1 MAARHY
7 DDRALKRLG
16 RLLIVRREE
25 LDPRYH
31 VRKVFA
37 AERGI
42 HLRKAA
48 DIENGY
54 RSDFPPLTLKD
65 EIAPAY
71 GVTFE
76 SVLDVLNEGGDLVAV
91 PDSPAHRPPRGLREE
106 PKRPALTAVPP
117 LPQDIRNRERGDSM
131 FPKMSPEQRPE
142 AVARYDDYEARII
155 LAAMEAAT
163 ERGITLDAALAE
175 LPDAARVFPEAHLE
189 QERTW
194 WSTIQS
200 RGLPSRPY
208 TYQELA
214 HRLAALR
221 VLWDHAET
229 GQSSAGAGLAV
240 AAPLPT
246 DGWIKPGIPP

>member
-1 MAARHY
+1 MASHPGPAWT
-7 DDRALKRLG
+7 RLG
-16 RLLIVRREE
+16 ELLMRRRVE
-25 LDPRYH
+25 LDPRY
-31 VRKVFA
+31 RNRRIFT
-37 AERGI
+37 AERAVEYRI
-42 HLRKAA
+42 VN
-48 DIENGY
+48 DIELGRRQNYEPG
-54 RSDFPPLTLKD
+54 T
-65 EIAPAY
+65 IAALEAAY
-71 GVTFE
+71 AVTAG
-76 SVLDVLNEGGDLVAV
+76 SIGRALEGGNL
-91 PDSPAHRPPRGLREE
+91 E
-106 PKRPALTAVPP
+106 PQSAPGPHLTAVPP
-117 LPQDIRNRERGDSM
+117 LPAGTRYQERGAAM
-131 FPKMSPEQRPE
+131 FPDLDPDLQPE
-142 AVARYDDYEARII
+142 AVPRYDDYEARII
-155 LAAMEAAT
+155 LAAMETAA

-175 LPDAARVFPEAHLE
+175 PPDAAAVFPEPALE

-240 AAPLPT
+240 AAPLPA